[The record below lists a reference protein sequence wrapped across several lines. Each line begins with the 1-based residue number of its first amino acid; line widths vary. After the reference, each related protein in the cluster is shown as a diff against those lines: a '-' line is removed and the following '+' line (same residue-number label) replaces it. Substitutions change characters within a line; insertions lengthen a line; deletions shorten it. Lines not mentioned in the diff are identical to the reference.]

1 MKKVISFIFA
11 LAACFSANAVIVQ
24 KMTLKNGTVLCG
36 YIQQQDGSK
45 TMTFRTEEAI
55 VYVDN
60 NIVNIS
66 ENTLSENSLNKRW
79 KEWAADND
87 AFTSRNG
94 ANELALNNLNFHPYD
109 DPMDSAFVETKPRKD
124 WGFEEYL
131 AENKRSINGVKV
143 LEKGVKV
150 KYIEL
155 TPNTYTVSWDDVF
168 SIKSEK
174 RAKNALSGINRTY
187 QLKSGETVEGQ
198 YAEET
203 LTTLGLYVKGGMT
216 QTFNFDDVV
225 KFTLHPINPN
235 QDIFEQSELIDVIK
249 RKNGG
254 EIRGIIVEQNQTS
267 GKNPDKYFLIK
278 QQNGATESV
287 LVSNIIELRK
297 EENPQYK
304 PKFDV
309 LLKIGE
315 TLVNGKETKKVNV
328 TESGD
333 WLLLDNIDSRLAL
346 TLDDVK
352 SSPLV
357 VQYRIADGENNEPYQ
372 LILVRS
378 FKKKGKEYYGFSY
391 KDLVTDVKRANS
403 IETSVNKTTK
413 AEYPV
418 SMAGIY
424 ALYDSKAKKAIAL
437 EVK

>member
-11 LAACFSANAVIVQ
+11 LAACLSANAVIVQ
-24 KMTLKNGTVLCG
+24 KMTLKNGTVLSG
-36 YIQQQDGSK
+36 YIQQQDGGK

-66 ENTLSENSLNKRW
+66 ENTVSENSLNKKW
-79 KEWAADND
+79 KEWASDND

-94 ANELALNNLNFHPYD
+94 INELAMNNLIFHPYD
-109 DPMDSAFVETKPRKD
+109 SPMDSAVVESKQRKD

-131 AENKRSINGVKV
+131 AENKRNINGVKV

-174 RAKNALSGINRTY
+174 RAKNALSGIDRTY
-187 QLKSGETVEGQ
+187 QLKTGETIEGQ

-203 LTTLGLYVKGGMT
+203 LTTMGLYVKGGMT
-216 QTFNFDDVV
+216 QTFNFDDIV

-249 RKNGG
+249 RNNGG
-254 EIRGIIVEQNQTS
+254 EIRGIIIEQSQTS
-267 GKNPDKYFLIK
+267 GKNPEKYFLIK

-287 LVSNIIELRK
+287 LVSTIKELRK

-309 LLKIGE
+309 ILKIGE
-315 TLVNGKETKKVNV
+315 TLVNGKETKKVKV

-333 WLLLDNIDSRLAL
+333 WLLLENVDNKVAL
-346 TLDDVK
+346 TLDEVK

-372 LILVRS
+372 LILVKS
-378 FKKKGKEYYGFSY
+378 FTKKREEFFGFSY

-413 AEYPV
+413 AEYAIT
-418 SMAGIY
+418 MAGIY
-424 ALYDSKAKKAIAL
+424 ALYDAKAKTAIAL

>member
-11 LAACFSANAVIVQ
+11 LAACLSANAVIVQ
-24 KMTLKNGTVLCG
+24 KMTLKNGTVLSG
-36 YIQQQDGSK
+36 YIQQQDGGK

-66 ENTLSENSLNKRW
+66 ENTVSENSLNKKW
-79 KEWAADND
+79 KEWASDND

-94 ANELALNNLNFHPYD
+94 INELAMNNLIFHPYD
-109 DPMDSAFVETKPRKD
+109 SPMDSAVVESKPRKD

-131 AENKRSINGVKV
+131 AENKRNINGVKV

-187 QLKSGETVEGQ
+187 QLKTGETIEGQ

-203 LTTLGLYVKGGMT
+203 LTTMGLYVKGGMT
-216 QTFNFDDVV
+216 QTFNFDDIV

-249 RKNGG
+249 RSNGG
-254 EIRGIIVEQNQTS
+254 EIRGIIIEQNQTS
-267 GKNPDKYFLIK
+267 GKNPEKYFLIK

-287 LVSNIIELRK
+287 LVSTIKELRK
-297 EENPQYK
+297 EENPQFK

-309 LLKIGE
+309 ILKVGE
-315 TLVNGKETKKVNV
+315 TLVNGKETKKVKV

-333 WLLLDNIDSRLAL
+333 WLLLENVDNKVAL
-346 TLDDVK
+346 TLDEVK

-372 LILVRS
+372 LILVKS
-378 FKKKGKEYYGFSY
+378 FTKKREEFFGFSY

-413 AEYPV
+413 AEYTIT
-418 SMAGIY
+418 MAGIY
-424 ALYDSKAKKAIAL
+424 ALYDAKAKTAIAL